1 MIAIY
6 EILQL
11 ILSVV
16 FWFMIIHIIMS
27 WLINF
32 QVLNTR
38 QPLVAQIW
46 NGLNQLL
53 EPAYRPIRRYLPNMG
68 GLDLA
73 PLVLFLIIIALRDII
88 LPRLFLT
95 GFAV

>member
-11 ILSVV
+11 ILGVV
-16 FWFMIIHIIMS
+16 FFIMIVHIIMS

-46 NGLNQLL
+46 HGLNQLL
-53 EPAYRPIRRYLPNMG
+53 EPVYTPIRRMLPNTG
-68 GLDLA
+68 ALDLA
-73 PLVLFLIIIALRDII
+73 PLVAFIIVIALRDII
-88 LPRLFLT
+88 LPRVFLS
-95 GFAV
+95 GF